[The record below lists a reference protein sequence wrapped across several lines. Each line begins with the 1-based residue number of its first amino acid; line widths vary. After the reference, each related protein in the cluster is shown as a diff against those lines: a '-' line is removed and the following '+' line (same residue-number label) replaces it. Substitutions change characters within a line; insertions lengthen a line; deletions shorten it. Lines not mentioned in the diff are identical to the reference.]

1 MNINKSPRRIK
12 RDAGGRSKNPTPQL
26 LAKNS
31 RIQLDK
37 LEVKPSGKTY
47 IRFTR
52 KKQLSYLPINCNNY
66 RSIVLSKNANMEKRK
81 T

>member
-1 MNINKSPRRIK
+1 MRINKSPRRIK

-31 RIQLDK
+31 RLELDK
-37 LEVKPSGKTY
+37 PSRKTY
-47 IRFTR
+47 VRFTR

-66 RSIVLSKNANMEKRK
+66 RNIIISKNVNMEKRK

>member
-1 MNINKSPRRIK
+1 MRINKSPRRIK

-31 RIQLDK
+31 RLELDK
-37 LEVKPSGKTY
+37 PSRKTY
-47 IRFTR
+47 VRFTR

-66 RSIVLSKNANMEKRK
+66 RNNIISKNGNKEKRK

>member
-1 MNINKSPRRIK
+1 MRINKSPRRIK

-31 RIQLDK
+31 RLELDK
-37 LEVKPSGKTY
+37 PSRKTY
-47 IRFTR
+47 VRFTR

-66 RSIVLSKNANMEKRK
+66 RNIIISKNGNKEKRK

>member
-1 MNINKSPRRIK
+1 MRINKSPRRIK

-31 RIQLDK
+31 RLELDK
-37 LEVKPSGKTY
+37 PSRKTY
-47 IRFTR
+47 IKFTR

-66 RSIVLSKNANMEKRK
+66 RNIIISKNANMEKRK

>member
-1 MNINKSPRRIK
+1 MSKSKRRIK

-31 RIQLDK
+31 RVQLDK
-37 LEVKPSGKTY
+37 LEVKPSRKTY
-47 IRFTR
+47 VRFTR

-66 RSIVLSKNANMEKRK
+66 RNIIISKNANMEKRK

>member
-1 MNINKSPRRIK
+1 MRINKSPRRIK

-31 RIQLDK
+31 RLELDK
-37 LEVKPSGKTY
+37 PSRKTY
-47 IRFTR
+47 VRFTR
-52 KKQLSYLPINCNNY
+52 KKQLSYLPINSNNY
-66 RSIVLSKNANMEKRK
+66 RNIIISKNANMEKRK

>member
-12 RDAGGRSKNPTPQL
+12 RDAGGRNKNPMAQL
-26 LAKNS
+26 VRSPLYKP
-31 RIQLDK
+31 K
-37 LEVKPSGKTY
+37 VKPSGKTY

-66 RSIVLSKNANMEKRK
+66 SNIIISKNANMEKRK

>member
-1 MNINKSPRRIK
+1 MRINKSPRRIK

-31 RIQLDK
+31 RLELDK
-37 LEVKPSGKTY
+37 PSRKTY
-47 IRFTR
+47 VRFTR

-66 RSIVLSKNANMEKRK
+66 RNIIISKNGNNEKRK

>member
-1 MNINKSPRRIK
+1 MTFKKKLINVNKSKRRIK
-12 RDAGGRSKNPTPQL
+12 RDAGGRSKNPTTQL
-26 LAKNS
+26 LAKYS

-37 LEVKPSGKTY
+37 SKVKPSGKTY

-52 KKQLSYLPINCNNY
+52 KKDWRWKKEVP
-66 RSIVLSKNANMEKRK
+66 SI

>member
-1 MNINKSPRRIK
+1 MRINKSPRRIK

-31 RIQLDK
+31 RLELDK
-37 LEVKPSGKTY
+37 PSRKTY
-47 IRFTR
+47 VRFTR

-66 RSIVLSKNANMEKRK
+66 RNIIISKNANMEKRK